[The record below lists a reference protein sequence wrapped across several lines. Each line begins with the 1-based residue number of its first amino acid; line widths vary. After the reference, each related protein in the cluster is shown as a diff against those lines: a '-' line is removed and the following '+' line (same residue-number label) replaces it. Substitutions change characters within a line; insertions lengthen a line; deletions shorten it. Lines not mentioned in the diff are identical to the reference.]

1 MPNKIIDKA
10 KQKIIGRTL
19 NWIKDF
25 HVDDY
30 IQNPPLIEKLYEEK
44 QMAIAHSIELENKV
58 GRLTERVHEL
68 ELQNQKL
75 RLQYNEIHQR
85 SSYAFVLSLL
95 ALIIVPIGVN
105 IVTAQPYQWVGWLLI
120 VVAVMIESIAFFLI
134 HR

>member
-1 MPNKIIDKA
+1 
-10 KQKIIGRTL
+10 
-19 NWIKDF
+19 
-25 HVDDY
+25 
-30 IQNPPLIEKLYEEK
+30 
-44 QMAIAHSIELENKV
+44 MAIAHSIELENKV
-58 GRLTERVHEL
+58 NRLTERVHEL

-120 VVAVMIESIAFFLI
+120 VVAVIIESIAFFLI

>member
-1 MPNKIIDKA
+1 MPNKITDKA
-10 KQKIIGRTL
+10 KQKIIGRTF

-25 HVDDY
+25 YVDDY

-58 GRLTERVHEL
+58 NRLTERVHEL

-120 VVAVMIESIAFFLI
+120 VVAVIIESIAFFLI

>member
-1 MPNKIIDKA
+1 MPNKITNKA
-10 KQKIIGRTL
+10 KQKIIGRTF

-25 HVDDY
+25 YVDDY

-58 GRLTERVHEL
+58 NRLTERVHEL

-120 VVAVMIESIAFFLI
+120 VVAVIIESIAFFLI